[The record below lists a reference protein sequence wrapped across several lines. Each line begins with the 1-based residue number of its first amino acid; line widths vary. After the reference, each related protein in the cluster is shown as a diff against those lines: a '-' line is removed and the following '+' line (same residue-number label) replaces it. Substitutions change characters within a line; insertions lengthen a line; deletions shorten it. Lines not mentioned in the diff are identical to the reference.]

1 MKLIKIWFG
10 SAIAQITGI
19 LFVVTGISLLLY
31 YGTKNNLVPK
41 FEYPDQILIIFLLAS
56 AVAIFGVLFS
66 GKKDKDKFSYLLRQP
81 WRNVL
86 IAQMMTIFILNV
98 IFYVA
103 SKIYTESDIGLITCS
118 LYNASA
124 FFGAI
129 ILMIESITLMIQ
141 FRVERG

>member
-31 YGTKNNLVPK
+31 YGTNNNLVPQ
-41 FEYPDQILIIFLLAS
+41 FAYPDQILVLFLLAS

-124 FFGAI
+124 LFGAI

>member
-56 AVAIFGVLFS
+56 AISIFGVLFAR
-66 GKKDKDKFSYLLRQP
+66 KKDKDKFDYFLRQP

-86 IAQMMTIFILNV
+86 VSQMVTIFILNT
-98 IFYVA
+98 ICCIA
-103 SKIYTESDIGLITCS
+103 SKIYSEGNMGLFILS

-124 FFGAI
+124 IFGVI
-129 ILMIESITLMIQ
+129 IVITELVALLVQFKIE
-141 FRVERG
+141 